1 VQLVVAIA
9 GLIVAIIAIPVTFVV
24 ARRYRDRRELS
35 YEISTTPSL
44 LSVDEVIKRRVEIRY
59 EGREVRNLSG
69 ATVTIRSAGNRG
81 VEIPRKS
88 ETETPITLTFGHSAE
103 IIGEPRVTKT
113 NPDHLDATV
122 TATHGKVV
130 LEPMLLNPGESVS
143 IFSLLTNPRAEVKVE
158 GHIKDVD
165 IKEMKPDRRRLPAP
179 VVASVGGVI
188 GALLAALVVI
198 PGYLDIADS
207 PAKSLDEA
215 YFFFLGGLVVAAL
228 LVALRRPLIG
238 FLSRQSP
245 D

>member
-1 VQLVVAIA
+1 
-9 GLIVAIIAIPVTFVV
+9 
-24 ARRYRDRRELS
+24 
-35 YEISTTPSL
+35 
-44 LSVDEVIKRRVEIRY
+44 
-59 EGREVRNLSG
+59 
-69 ATVTIRSAGNRG
+69 
-81 VEIPRKS
+81 
-88 ETETPITLTFGHSAE
+88 
-103 IIGEPRVTKT
+103 
-113 NPDHLDATV
+113 
-122 TATHGKVV
+122 
-130 LEPMLLNPGESVS
+130 M
-143 IFSLLTNPRAEVKVE
+143 E

-165 IKEMKPDRRRLPAP
+165 IKEMKPDSRRLPAP